1 MTAEE
6 FVNNCYK
13 EKQEM
18 LKIYF
23 DKEKETQVGNQIK
36 NIVSKG
42 SILNDEVKGLVNS
55 VMNEVFYTILLG
67 LDGETSLG
75 NIQMQYKVYDE
86 NDNLL
91 DGIESYAYDSFM
103 NEE

>member
-6 FVNNCYK
+6 FVKNCYK
-13 EKQEM
+13 EKENM
-18 LKIYF
+18 KKIYF
-23 DKEKETQVGNQIK
+23 DKEKETYVGEQIK

-42 SILNDEVKGLVNS
+42 VSYEEVKELIDS
-55 VMNEVFYTILLG
+55 VMNEAFYTMLLG

-75 NIQMQYKVYDE
+75 DVQMQYKVYDE

-91 DGIESYAYDSFM
+91 DGIGSCAYDEFM
-103 NEE
+103 N

>member
-75 NIQMQYKVYDE
+75 DIQMQYKV
-86 NDNLL
+86 
-91 DGIESYAYDSFM
+91 
-103 NEE
+103 

>member
-13 EKQEM
+13 EKENM
-18 LKIYF
+18 KKIYF
-23 DKEKETQVGNQIK
+23 DKEKETYVGEQIK

-42 SILNDEVKGLVNS
+42 VSYEEVKELIDS
-55 VMNEVFYTILLG
+55 VMNEAFYTMLLG

-75 NIQMQYKVYDE
+75 DVQMQYKVYDE

-91 DGIESYAYDSFM
+91 DGIESYAYELFM

>member
-75 NIQMQYKVYDE
+75 DIQMQYKE

-91 DGIESYAYDSFM
+91 DGIESYAYDLFM

>member
-1 MTAEE
+1 MNAEA

-23 DKEKETQVGNQIK
+23 DEEKETQVGNQIK
-36 NIVSKG
+36 SIVSKG
-42 SILNDEVKGLVNS
+42 ISNDEVKGLVDS

-75 NIQMQYKVYDE
+75 DVQMQYKVYDE

-91 DGIESYAYDSFM
+91 DGIESYVYESFM

>member
-1 MTAEE
+1 MNAEE

-23 DKEKETQVGNQIK
+23 DEEKETQVGNQIK
-36 NIVSKG
+36 SIVSKG
-42 SILNDEVKGLVNS
+42 IPNGEVKELVDS

-75 NIQMQYKVYDE
+75 DVQMQYKVYDE

-91 DGIESYAYDSFM
+91 DGRKLILE
-103 NEE
+103 NILL

>member
-6 FVNNCYK
+6 FVKNCYK
-13 EKQEM
+13 EKENM
-18 LKIYF
+18 KKIYF
-23 DKEKETQVGNQIK
+23 DKEKETYVGEQIK

-42 SILNDEVKGLVNS
+42 VSYEEVKELIDS
-55 VMNEVFYTILLG
+55 VMNEAFYTMLLG

-75 NIQMQYKVYDE
+75 DVQMQYKVYDE

-91 DGIESYAYDSFM
+91 DGIESYAYDVFM
-103 NEE
+103 DEE

>member
-42 SILNDEVKGLVNS
+42 SILSDEVKGLVNS

-75 NIQMQYKVYDE
+75 DIQMQYKVYDE

>member
-75 NIQMQYKVYDE
+75 DIQMQYKVYDE
-86 NDNLL
+86 NYN
-91 DGIESYAYDSFM
+91 S
-103 NEE
+103 

>member
-23 DKEKETQVGNQIK
+23 DKEKETQAGNQIK

-75 NIQMQYKVYDE
+75 DIQMQYKVYDE

>member
-75 NIQMQYKVYDE
+75 DVQIQYKLYDE
-86 NDNLL
+86 DDNLL
-91 DGIESYAYDSFM
+91 EGIESYAYDEFM
-103 NEE
+103 NED

>member
-75 NIQMQYKVYDE
+75 DIQMQYKVYDE

-91 DGIESYAYDSFM
+91 DGIGSCAYDEFM
-103 NEE
+103 N

>member
-1 MTAEE
+1 MNAEA

-23 DKEKETQVGNQIK
+23 DEQKETQVGNQIK
-36 NIVSKG
+36 SIVSKG
-42 SILNDEVKGLVNS
+42 IPNDEVKELVDS

-75 NIQMQYKVYDE
+75 DVQMQYKVYDE

-91 DGIESYAYDSFM
+91 DGLESYAYDAFM
-103 NEE
+103 EAE

>member
-13 EKQEM
+13 EKQEI
-18 LKIYF
+18 LKKYF
-23 DKEKETQVGNQIK
+23 DAQKETQVGNQIRS
-36 NIVSKG
+36 IISKG
-42 SILNDEVKGLVNS
+42 ISNDEIKKLLDS

-75 NIQMQYKVYDE
+75 DIQMQYKLYDE

-91 DGIESYAYDSFM
+91 DGIGSCAYDEFM
-103 NEE
+103 N

>member
-75 NIQMQYKVYDE
+75 DIQMQYKLYDE

>member
-67 LDGETSLG
+67 LEGETSLG
-75 NIQMQYKVYDE
+75 DIQMQYKVYDE

-91 DGIESYAYDSFM
+91 DGIESYAYDLFM

>member
-75 NIQMQYKVYDE
+75 DIQMQYKVYDE

-91 DGIESYAYDSFM
+91 DGIDSYAYDLFM